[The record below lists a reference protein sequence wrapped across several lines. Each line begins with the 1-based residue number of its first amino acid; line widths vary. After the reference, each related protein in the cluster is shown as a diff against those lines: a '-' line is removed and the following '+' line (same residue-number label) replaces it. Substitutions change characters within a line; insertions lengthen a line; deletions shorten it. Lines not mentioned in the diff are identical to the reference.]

1 MALRVLGQLLIS
13 DRLHPFVADSPQK
26 QLFNGPLK
34 EGKIREGIEIDRWP
48 EAYSIEFFLRPLVKL
63 TFFVFS
69 FESHFVAKKALRASL
84 QVFQKKKN
92 NF

>member
-1 MALRVLGQLLIS
+1 MLGQLLIS
-13 DRLHPFVADSPQK
+13 DRLHPLSQISPQK
-26 QLFNGPLK
+26 ELANGPLE

-63 TFFVFS
+63 AFFVFD

-84 QVFQKKKN
+84 QVFQKIKN